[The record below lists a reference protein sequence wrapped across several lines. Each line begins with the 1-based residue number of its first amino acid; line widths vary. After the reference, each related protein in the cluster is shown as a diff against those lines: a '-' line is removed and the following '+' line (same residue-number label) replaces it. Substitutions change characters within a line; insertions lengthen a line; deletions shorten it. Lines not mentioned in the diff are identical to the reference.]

1 MADNGPKP
9 LGAMLPGHSDTEP
22 PDICG
27 PVGLPLLTM
36 TFTRI
41 TAFTVAQGLPVG
53 AEDVQKQDAAAQEIA
68 G

>member
-1 MADNGPKP
+1 
-9 LGAMLPGHSDTEP
+9 MLPGHSDTEL
-22 PDICG
+22 PDIGG

-36 TFTRI
+36 TL
-41 TAFTVAQGLPVG
+41 AQGLPVG

>member
-1 MADNGPKP
+1 
-9 LGAMLPGHSDTEP
+9 MLPGHSDTEP

>member
-1 MADNGPKP
+1 MAQS
-9 LGAMLPGHSDTEP
+9 LWEQCSLDTLTQNP